1 MKCYLISA
9 TGIMIAV
16 AYQIVTRLLDGH
28 EYSLSE
34 SELSTLVERTR
45 GYSGSDMS
53 YLCKARACLR

>member
-1 MKCYLISA
+1 
-9 TGIMIAV
+9 MIAAV